1 MAISEAS
8 ARNDQVKRTDKR
20 AMAKVGSWEQ
30 FFVIGVASLLR
41 FWKLDAKPL
50 WGDEIYTAFY
60 SLGKSLADVPAEKL
74 LSLDDYWALLS
85 YPPESGPWQAAYA
98 VTTYSN
104 HPPLFFMLMNYW
116 LRWWGCSIWSL
127 RSLPVLFGVVSV
139 AGGYYLGR
147 HIGGAKVGRYTAML
161 MAVSPYSIYL
171 SQEARH
177 YSLAVAIAT
186 FSLLNW
192 LFLLKPSFV
201 QERLDQERF
210 SQERLDKESLVQANS
225 IKADRLDRSKYR
237 WIAWISLNSLG
248 FWVHYFYVF
257 CIAAQWTI
265 VLCRLW
271 QQRSAASAQR
281 LIRQWLGAMGMTL
294 LLCAPLL
301 PTVLSHLQAEGSTS
315 WLSRSIPWWQTL
327 VLPWIQSMAAG
338 VFMLVLLPVEAGS
351 IWVQSLSAIAM
362 LGVFWLVV
370 QQSILGPRST
380 QLSGRARPRER
391 FREKPLVSYGLCVLA
406 FIFMVTYISGKDL
419 TVAPRYLFTLYPAV
433 AAIIAS
439 RLAHRRWVVGIAIA
453 AGLLSQIFITQNLAL
468 LKPYLPGQIGAHLA
482 ASSQPT
488 VVLISPPPP
497 FFQSRIFSYIF
508 AIPRRANTL
517 VGRTDS
523 APSEEWALRRSDI
536 EGRPLESFTLWLVE
550 VHRQAPFPPAVSLP
564 NSLCLPQGEPLT
576 TQGTKQQQYHC
587 KP

>member
-1 MAISEAS
+1 
-8 ARNDQVKRTDKR
+8 
-20 AMAKVGSWEQ
+20 MAKVGGWER
-30 FFVIGVASLLR
+30 FFIVGVASLLR

-60 SLGKSLADVPAEKL
+60 SLGKSLADVPAETL

-116 LRWWGCSIWSL
+116 LGWWGCSIWSL

-147 HIGGAKVGRYTAML
+147 LIGGAKVGRYTAVL

-192 LFLLKPSFV
+192 LFLLKHSFA
-201 QERLDQERF
+201 
-210 SQERLDKESLVQANS
+210 QERLDKERLVPADSIKSDSIKSES
-225 IKADRLDRSKYR
+225 IKAARLDRSKYH

-257 CIAAQWTI
+257 CIAAQWAI

-271 QQRSAASAQR
+271 QQRSVASAQR
-281 LIRQWLGAMGMTL
+281 LARQWLGAMGMTL

-301 PTVLSHLQAEGSTS
+301 PTVLSHLQAEGNTS

-351 IWVQSLSAIAM
+351 IWVQVLSAIAM

-370 QQSILGPRST
+370 QQSILGLRST
-380 QLSGRARPRER
+380 QLPGREGHRASPKER
-391 FREKPLVSYGLCVLA
+391 FRESFRERPLVSYGLCVLT
-406 FIFMVTYISGKDL
+406 FIFIVTYVSGKDL

-439 RLAHRRWVVGIAIA
+439 RLAHRRWVLGIAIA
-453 AGLLSQIFITQNLAL
+453 AGLLSQVFITHNLAL
-468 LKPYLPGQIGAHLA
+468 LKPYLPGQIGAQLA

-488 VVLISPPPP
+488 IVLISPPPP

-517 VGRTDS
+517 VGLTDS

-536 EGRPLESFTLWLVE
+536 EGRSLDSFTLWLVE
-550 VHRQAPFPPAVSLP
+550 VHRQDPFPPAVSLP
-564 NSLCLPQGEPLT
+564 NSLCLPQGKTLT